1 MLNTLLFLLVIFV
14 SCILQGITGFGF
26 AVLAAPLGFLFF
38 DQQTIVVVLTII
50 SLVLN
55 TFLLQKIKSKVD
67 KKFVVKLLIPGLI
80 GVPLGVIALTAIDG
94 NILKLAAGI
103 LALVFVI
110 ILLFP
115 RAKIKENNVLTVFVG
130 ALTGFLQSSIGLSGP
145 PIVLVLTGYSLEV
158 KQMRKTLA
166 IVFLFLS
173 IISLPLFLYKNI
185 LTWDRLLLGA
195 MSIPLVIIGGNIGN
209 KISDKVPKEAFRI
222 LTLLMVLAASI
233 QVIYNVLSTR

>member
-55 TFLLQKIKSKVD
+55 TFLLRKINAKVD
-67 KKFVVKLLIPGLI
+67 KKFIYKLLVPGLI
-80 GVPLGVIALTAIDG
+80 GVPLGVVALTAIDG
-94 NILKLAAGI
+94 NILKLVAGVI
-103 LALVFVI
+103 ALVFVI

-115 RAKIKENNVLTVFVG
+115 RAKIKENNYITAIIG
-130 ALTGFLQSSIGLSGP
+130 GLTGFLQSSIGLSGP
-145 PIVLVLTGYSLEV
+145 PIVLVLTGYCLEV
-158 KQMRKTLA
+158 KKMRKTLA

-185 LTWDRLLLGA
+185 LTWDRFLLGA
-195 MSIPLVIIGGNIGN
+195 LSIPLVIFGGNIGN
-209 KISDKVPKEAFRI
+209 KISDKVPKNIFRI
-222 LTLLMVLAASI
+222 LTLLIVFAASV
-233 QVIYNVLSTR
+233 QVIYSVLSK